1 LAGTNVWQNS
11 RTYDWELFNSE
22 LYGVNSINGGQEL
35 GLSNGLLNIND
46 FQNNYRYIYVNLE
59 RRLTDN
65 TSYKSLSINGQNKH
79 SVDINYHIFVI
90 SKKMVH
96 INVETG
102 KLVDQVQI
110 A

>member
-1 LAGTNVWQNS
+1 MGSNVWSNS
-11 RTYDWELFNSE
+11 RTYDWELFNWE

-35 GLSNGLLNIND
+35 GLSTGLLNYTD
-46 FQNNYRYIYVNLE
+46 FQNNYKYIYVNLE

-65 TSYKSLSINGQNKH
+65 TSYKSISINGKNPQ
-79 SVDINYHIFVI
+79 SVDINYHIFVL
-90 SKKMVH
+90 SKKKVH
-96 INVETG
+96 LNVETG